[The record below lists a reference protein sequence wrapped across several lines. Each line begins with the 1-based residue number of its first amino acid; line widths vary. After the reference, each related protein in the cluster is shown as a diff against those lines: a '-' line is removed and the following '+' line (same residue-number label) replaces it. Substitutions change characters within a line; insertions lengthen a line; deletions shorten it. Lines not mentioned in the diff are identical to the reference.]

1 MNTVM
6 IDASKKGYYVT
17 KDGEVISPLGR
28 TLSSK
33 PVNKHGYHFF
43 TFRLFG
49 KRTVV
54 MTHQLQAY
62 QKFGNEMF
70 REGIQVRHINGNPS
84 DNSWDNIEIGTQSQ
98 NQMDIAREVRR
109 KRSSTSR
116 KHNHATIIA
125 DRKEGM
131 SYPQLMEKYGITKGT
146 LSYIVNKSITF
157 ESEV

>member
-1 MNTVM
+1 MNTAM

-28 TLSSK
+28 TLSK
-33 PVNKHGYHFF
+33 NPVNRYGYHFF

-54 MTHQLQAY
+54 MTHRLQAY

-84 DNSWDNIEIGTQSQ
+84 DNSWDNIQIGTASE
-98 NQMDIAREVRR
+98 NNMDKCSEIR
-109 KRSSTSR
+109 KTTAGNASR
-116 KHNHATIIA
+116 KHDHVAILA
-125 DRKEGM
+125 DRKKGM
-131 SYPQLMEKYGITKGT
+131 TYSEIGNKYGISKGT
-146 LSYIVNKSITF
+146 ISFIVNKSILA
-157 ESEV
+157 E